1 MDQAGF
7 RLKEIYLPLLQERW
21 RQRLESSGSLTLIL
35 TRVEAAV
42 VRRVGDAYIPG
53 FPSVSPP
60 FCFTSTI
67 LPSLYQQDF
76 LGLL

>member
-21 RQRLESSGSLTLIL
+21 HQRLESPGSLSLIL

-42 VRRVGDAYIPG
+42 VRRGGDAYIPG
-53 FPSVSPP
+53 FPSVSPA
-60 FCFTSTI
+60 FCFTPTI

-76 LGLL
+76 PGPL